1 MIHYYQFMKAD
12 DLGLTSDNQV
22 IRVTSPYP
30 NFEVEMCDSYTPT
43 SELLGPVNFRQ
54 GSVNDLKAITPLTF
68 LVPKSLPEAGSVLF
82 TKRGTP
88 AAVLSTTPDN
98 YNLSLRVNYLEKSGM
113 DIRTSGLNYYSSM
126 SLRKMPPAYVLLQE
140 GEEFEFQGTTLK
152 VLRPASE
159 DDGRESIKVQVVK
172 QDVTTPFFG
181 LYRVGEGVEVGFSIA
196 HMFEKPEVYE
206 RLPKYWPGDVLLTEL
221 GSTVVVAG
229 WDYNEIRSGSDEVY
243 TLQVM
248 ESQCMSLTT
257 TPRNKVP
264 DELVVLVPKLK
275 ALDTLDW
282 DESPLLSLP
291 NPAASRSDY
300 NSVTVLPREAERGL
314 GTVTMLMG
322 LGVYQVIPHN
332 SYRSYQALSTWFY
345 KYSDLKSNPVEVSR
359 PTDGLQWSTYDMGTF
374 VTTESIKQ
382 FMQLHD
388 YYPERSIYK
397 VDGKFVKIL
406 RVVGPNL
413 VKRGSEC
420 VTKLHVMDSEG
431 FRVVDAAQAELYVQV
446 GSWVCG
452 SGEHTGTWQVCEDL
466 NSVSNRK
473 GIVWLDF
480 GLFKPGVYK
489 QNKLFTK
496 SGPRL
501 TLHVE
506 GCKPVVLGCTSEGE
520 ESKVQRLLQLFV
532 QLNSEAVHRLE
543 QPKELHYASQE
554 YGVSLAWFDA
564 ESTSAVPLHGSNKEG
579 QYFRTKFRD
588 ELEEL
593 QNLLKLV

>member
-1 MIHYYQFMKAD
+1 MIHYYQFMKVD

-22 IRVTSPYP
+22 IRVTRPYP
-30 NFEVEMCDSYTPT
+30 NFEVEVCDSDTPT
-43 SELLGPVNFRQ
+43 SELLGPVSFRQ

-68 LVPKSLPEAGSVLF
+68 LVPKKLPEVGSVLF

-88 AAVLSTTPDN
+88 VVVLDTTPDN
-98 YNLSLRVNYLEKSGM
+98 YNESLRVVYLDRSGLS
-113 DIRTSGLNYYSSM
+113 IRTQGLNYYSSM
-126 SLRKMPPAYVLLQE
+126 SLHKMPPAYVLLQK

-159 DDGRESIKVQVVK
+159 DDGRESIVVQVVK

-181 LYRVGEGVEVGFSIA
+181 LYRVGEGVKVGFSIA

-206 RLPKYWPGDVLLTEL
+206 RLPKYWPGDVLLTEQD
-221 GSTVVVAG
+221 STVVVAG

-243 TLQVM
+243 TLQVL
-248 ESQCMSLTT
+248 ESPAMSLNML
-257 TPRNKVP
+257 PRNKVP
-264 DELVVLVPKLK
+264 DEWVLVPKFK
-275 ALDTLDW
+275 VLDTLDW

-291 NPAASRSDY
+291 HPAALRSGY
-300 NSVTVLPREAERGL
+300 NSVIGLPSESERGL
-314 GTVTMLMG
+314 GVVTRLID
-322 LGVYQVIPHN
+322 LGVYRVIPHN
-332 SYRSYQALSTWFY
+332 SARSYQVLPTWFY

-374 VTTESIKQ
+374 VTTESIEQ

-420 VTKLHVMDSEG
+420 VTKLHVLDSEG

-446 GSWVCG
+446 GSLVCG
-452 SGEHTGTWQVCEDL
+452 SGEHTGTWRVCEDL
-466 NSVSNRK
+466 NSVNNRK
-473 GIVWLDF
+473 GIEWLDF

-501 TLHVE
+501 TLQVE
-506 GCKPVVLGCTSEGE
+506 GCEPVVLGCTSEGE

-532 QLNSEAVHRLE
+532 QLNSEAGHRLE
-543 QPKELHYASQE
+543 QSKELRYVSPE
-554 YGVSLAWFDA
+554 YGVGFAWSNA
-564 ESTSAVPLHGSNKEG
+564 ESTSAVPLHGSYKEG

-593 QNLLKLV
+593 QNLLKSV